1 MLIRATQGKP
11 CRSTRNYQEVEP
23 QPGQGRPGAAS
34 PHDCST
40 EYCARSL
47 NRFTQS
53 AVDSTG
59 QPREFDAR
67 RQQGAASLQ
76 QLFAFGIVHMDVKLE
91 NATLP
96 RIRRHVSA
104 GWWRSVCVFLH
115 AMTSRNP
122 VERPSLAELLQHPHL
137 QPARHCVD
145 SQVAPRC
152 SNLQPA
158 ILSANASLLGV
169 AAGAEE
175 SMLGDVNLEPECKHK
190 AKAAVEHEETDGFV
204 SRGARAGRRRIHS
217 ITTLNRATPRF
228 DARSF
233 YQLNSQNTIQT
244 CEH

>member
-23 QPGQGRPGAAS
+23 QSGQGRPGAAS

-40 EYCARSL
+40 EYCARSF

-169 AAGAEE
+169 AAAGTVC
-175 SMLGDVNLEPECKHK
+175 DVHVHGLRGCRGRGVH
-190 AKAAVEHEETDGFV
+190 AG
-204 SRGARAGRRRIHS
+204 RCQLGARVQAQSCSGTRRNGRLCQSRRARGKKKNS
-217 ITTLNRATPRF
+217 LN
-228 DARSF
+228 
-233 YQLNSQNTIQT
+233 NNTK
-244 CEH
+244 